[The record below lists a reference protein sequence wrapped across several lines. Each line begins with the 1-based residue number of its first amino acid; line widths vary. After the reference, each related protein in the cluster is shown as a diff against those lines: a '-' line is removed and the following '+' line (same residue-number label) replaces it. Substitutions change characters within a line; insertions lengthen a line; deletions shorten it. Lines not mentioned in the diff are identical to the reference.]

1 MSAKQI
7 GDGTNGLPIPD
18 AITGVDDNDNGA
30 GETDAHEDPDYGSD
44 NLWKYRNDRSDKSVD
59 NLEAEYDD
67 DNDRSNNIGPAE
79 YN

>member
-44 NLWKYRNDRSDKSVD
+44 NFCKYRDARSDKAVD
-59 NLEAEYDD
+59 DLEAESDD
-67 DNDRSNNIGPAE
+67 DNYRSEKLG
-79 YN
+79 